1 MCFLDPKLYG
11 ECDHQGDISVF
22 SDEEYQ
28 SRFPGFKEEIE
39 KFPDFQVDKSFDSE
53 ILKQV
58 RKVEHDKTAVVEM
71 RRMFLIILTLVS
83 CQKKKFK
90 EKIEQIVDSKTG
102 EDNIR
107 KSDFGV
113 FMWGPKV
120 TDIAANVSRCKY
132 QC

>member
-1 MCFLDPKLYG
+1 MHENAPLRANYKMSKCLVDNDEDITKDLERLLCTNMCFLDPKLYG

-39 KFPDFQVDKSFDSE
+39 KFPDFQLDQSFDGE

-71 RRMFLIILTLVS
+71 RRMLIIILTLAS
-83 CQKKKFK
+83 CQKKN
-90 EKIEQIVDSKTG
+90 S
-102 EDNIR
+102 R
-107 KSDFGV
+107 K
-113 FMWGPKV
+113 KL
-120 TDIAANVSRCKY
+120 NK
-132 QC
+132 